1 MPHTEQYTAV
11 SSAEIG
17 RSVVHFIAFMAKAAA
32 FCLRAIKDGIVFAFS
47 VFILLSLFFW
57 FWNRGGQGYYQS
69 EMVCAYNSL
78 HKKTFGEMVHRLDLL
93 ARSGSANQLAQE
105 LQMKPED
112 TRKIIALDARNVAG
126 SPLWED
132 INSERS
138 PMYFVATTTDRT
150 IFPELQEK
158 LLNYLNQ
165 TPYEGKRIAFEQQKA
180 TVKIDAYR
188 NSMTQIDALISGLGT
203 SIGSVRASADSS
215 TGIANIAALFRYK
228 DELLEKMLEAQRSA
242 LYLQPVEMIYGFAPA
257 DRPAMKGRMQ
267 MVKWFAIALVIACGL
282 TVLRALY
289 RYGRQH

>member
-11 SSAEIG
+11 SSAEVG
-17 RSVVHFIAFMAKAAA
+17 RSVVHFIAFMARAAA
-32 FCLRAIKDGIVFAFS
+32 FCLRALKGGIVFAFS
-47 VFILLSLFFW
+47 VFILLSFFFW
-57 FWNRGGQGYYQS
+57 FWNRGGQGYYES

-93 ARSGSANQLAQE
+93 ARSGSAGQLARE

-112 TRKIIALDARNVAG
+112 TRKIVALDARNVAG

-138 PMYFVATTTDRT
+138 PMYFVATTTDRS

-180 TVKIDAYR
+180 AAKIAAYR
-188 NSMTQIDALISGLGT
+188 DSRSQIDALISDFGA
-203 SIGSVRASADSS
+203 SIGRVRVSADSS
-215 TGIANIAALFRYK
+215 SGFANIAALFRYK
-228 DELLEKMLEAQRSA
+228 DELLDKMLEAQRST

-257 DRPAMKGRMQ
+257 DKPAVKGRLQ
-267 MVKWFAIALVIACGL
+267 MVKGFAIALVIAWGL

-289 RYGRQH
+289 QYGRQH